1 MIPFIFDLYAV
12 CLLQIGTGVTNVLIK
27 ARKAIDK
34 SFAGEAED
42 IPILS
47 TSAAYGV
54 YMSVSSNLRYVV
66 FS

>member
-1 MIPFIFDLYAV
+1 MTN
-12 CLLQIGTGVTNVLIK
+12 LLIS

-42 IPILS
+42 LPVLS

-54 YMSVSSNLRYVV
+54 YMSVSSNLRYAV
-66 FS
+66 FPEF